1 MSVLKVKR
9 LNEKARLP
17 ERATAGSAGYDL
29 RACIEQP
36 MVIEPGQV
44 RKIPTGLAIELAD
57 EHHVALIFARS
68 SMGVKHGLPG
78 QRGRGDRLGL
88 PRRGLHLSAQLF
100 GRPLHRTATGP
111 GGAALG
117 DAGGAAGGAGGGTAF
132 RHRSRRRGIWFHREV
147 GEKRTSKQRGE
158 MTL

>member
-1 MSVLKVKR
+1 M
-9 LNEKARLP
+9 
-17 ERATAGSAGYDL
+17 D
-29 RACIEQP
+29 IEH
-36 MVIEPGQV
+36 VRSRFIKHFDGTTGFVYASPGRINLIGQAW
-44 RKIPTGLAIELAD
+44 GL
-57 EHHVALIFARS
+57 S
-68 SMGVKHGLPG
+68 G

-132 RHRSRRRGIWFHREV
+132 RHRSRRRRIWFHREV
-147 GEKRTSKQRGE
+147 GEKKTSKQRGE
-158 MTL
+158 MPL